1 MLDSDELAVVLRPAV
16 DKADAERPLVKVIA
30 DPEGNLMD
38 NGPEL
43 DLTSKDTSGGYR
55 YNIVRLID
63 NTEHHFDTSRY
74 FV

>member
-1 MLDSDELAVVLRPAV
+1 
-16 DKADAERPLVKVIA
+16 VIA

-38 NGPEL
+38 SGPEL
-43 DLTSKDTSGGYR
+43 DLTSKAASGDYR
-55 YNIVRLID
+55 HSIVRLID

>member
-1 MLDSDELAVVLRPAV
+1 
-16 DKADAERPLVKVIA
+16 
-30 DPEGNLMD
+30 MD

-43 DLTSKDTSGGYR
+43 DLTSKDSAGGYR
-55 YNIVRLID
+55 HNIVRLID